1 MTGLLNLSSER
12 VAAVSRS
19 VSPLVVDVG
28 HGCYAWIQHGHGFT
42 LNTRGSAQWVPM
54 VDCVG
59 IGGHVLTASQVVA
72 LVAAYGRPV
81 ES

>member
-1 MTGLLNLSSER
+1 MNSLSPTRITSLTR
-12 VAAVSRS
+12 A

-28 HGCYAWIQHGHGFT
+28 HGMYAWIQNGHGFT

-59 IGGHVLTASQVVA
+59 IGGHVLTASQVTA
-72 LVAAYGRPV
+72 LVAAYGKPV
-81 ES
+81 LP

>member
-1 MTGLLNLSSER
+1 MTTLLNLSSER

-28 HGCYAWIQHGHGFT
+28 HGCYAWVERALGFT
-42 LNTRGSAQWVPM
+42 LDTRTGGTWQPM

-59 IGGHVLTASQVVA
+59 IGGRVLTASQVDA
-72 LVAAYGRPV
+72 LVKAYGRPV
-81 ES
+81 AS